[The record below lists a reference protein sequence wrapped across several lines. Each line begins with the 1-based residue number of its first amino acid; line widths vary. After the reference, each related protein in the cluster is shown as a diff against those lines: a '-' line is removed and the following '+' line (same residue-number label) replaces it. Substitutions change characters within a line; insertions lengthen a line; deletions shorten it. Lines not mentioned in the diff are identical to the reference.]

1 MPRSK
6 LQLSWRLASFYG
18 IYFVLIGFVSAFWPL
33 WLTDR
38 GITETDIGIILASG
52 VFAKVFVSPSIALLA
67 DRRGDR
73 KRLMIILT
81 FCSAAVF
88 STFQYVDSFWSILLV
103 TVIFFLAWSSIL
115 PLGESLTILNTRAHG
130 LDYGRLRLW
139 GSVGFIVATVGGGLI
154 LTGRNV
160 DTIFWLILASAIS
173 VFVVCWFL
181 PNTKTE
187 KSDQGK
193 VPLWTMLTDG
203 KFVLF
208 IAACALIQSTH
219 SIYYGFGT
227 IHWKNAGFDEIT
239 IGALW
244 AEGVLAEIILFI
256 YGTKLIAK
264 LGSSQ
269 LILLGGLAAII
280 RWTITGLS
288 DDLSVLVVLQALHAF
303 TFGATHL
310 GAMHYIS
317 DTVTPNQSATA
328 QSLYAVAVSGVGM
341 AIGLAL
347 SGKLY
352 ATFSGGAYFVMA
364 GVGLVGFILALIVNR
379 NSKQP

>member
-115 PLGESLTILNTRAHG
+115 PLGESLTMLNTRAHG

-269 LILLGGLAAII
+269 LILLGGMAAII

-310 GAMHYIS
+310 GAIHYIS
-317 DTVTPNQSATA
+317 DTVAPNQSATA

-364 GVGLVGFILALIVNR
+364 GVGLVGFILALIVYR